1 MAEKYEPL
9 DKEIAT
15 LLKKSIVIVD
25 ELAKFGTVDGYN
37 YTNEEVQD
45 LIDRAEKLS
54 KHRLWKLK

>member
-9 DKEIAT
+9 DKEIAM

-25 ELAKFGTVDGYN
+25 ELAKLSTASGYD